1 MPRVEGVS
9 VRDRLDDVGT
19 FNYVLSSRTKNRPA
33 TVAAVAGIQGADI
46 LVLLELLANTPGG
59 KRTVRSIAGPL
70 ELSPSVVQKSLSHLE
85 AARLIDDER
94 RPLLGNVEEFLLHG
108 VRYVLPNEL
117 GGPTRG
123 MATAWAAPTLKL
135 GLAKQGDIPV
145 WPHPQGK
152 QRGLAIQPISARAP
166 NAAMKDVRLYELL
179 ALVDCLR
186 IGDARVRQ
194 GAGKELTHRL
204 RQVQ

>member
-1 MPRVEGVS
+1 M
-9 VRDRLDDVGT
+9 
-19 FNYVLSSRTKNRPA
+19 
-33 TVAAVAGIQGADI
+33 AGIQGADI
-46 LVLLELLANTPGG
+46 LVLLELLASAPDG

-85 AARLIDDER
+85 TAHLVDDER
-94 RPLLGNVEEFLLHG
+94 RPLLGHAEEFLLHG
-108 VRYVLPNEL
+108 VRYVLPDEL

-123 MATAWAAPTLKL
+123 VPTAWAAPTLKL
-135 GLAKQGDIPV
+135 GLARQGDIPV

-152 QRGLAIQPISARAP
+152 QRGLALQPISARAP

-186 IGDARVRQ
+186 IGDARVRRSA
-194 GAGKELTHRL
+194 GADLTRRL
-204 RQVQ
+204 RNVR

>member
-1 MPRVEGVS
+1 MFL
-9 VRDRLDDVGT
+9 VRELRTELL
-19 FNYVLSSRTKNRPA
+19 LSG
-33 TVAAVAGIQGADI
+33 AVAGIQGTDI
-46 LVLLELLANTPGG
+46 LVLLELSANPPRGR
-59 KRTVRSIAGPL
+59 RTVRSIAVPL

-108 VRYVLPNEL
+108 MRYVLPDEL

-123 MATAWAAPTLKL
+123 MPTAWAAPTLKL
-135 GLAKQGDIPV
+135 GLARHGDIPV

-166 NAAMKDVRLYELL
+166 NAAMKDLRLYALL

-186 IGDARVRQ
+186 IGDARVRRA
-194 GAGKELTHRL
+194 AGDEIKQRL
-204 RQVQ
+204 REAQ